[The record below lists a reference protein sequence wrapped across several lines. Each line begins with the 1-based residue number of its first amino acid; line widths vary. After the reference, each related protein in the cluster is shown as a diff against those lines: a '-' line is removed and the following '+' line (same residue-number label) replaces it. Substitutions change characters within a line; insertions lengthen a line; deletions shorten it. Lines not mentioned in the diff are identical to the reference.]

1 MKNAVPPLPRRS
13 GFTLIEL
20 MIVVCIIGIL
30 AALLSTA
37 ILQLTKTA
45 ADKRNKNNAERLEAA
60 IVEYWHDMGRWPL
73 PKGAKPTLKKGSG
86 QGLVG
91 SEDEGRSVDT
101 YTYTVSFAKD
111 NDVVVG
117 NLLDATLPDGTKKTF
132 LDLNG
137 FTTPVQPSVAD
148 DAWPVRDV
156 VDARLAY
163 RGEATDEDGKAISAR
178 KKPVLVYFA
187 PFVKCPHC
195 ESWYALTG
203 SRDYCTDDEC
213 RYRKENGKRYRF
225 TRDEKKR
232 PYQLAQPFRI
242 SFDLF
247 NNVVEVHA
255 N

>member
-1 MKNAVPPLPRRS
+1 MKDTSPRRS

-20 MIVVCIIGIL
+20 LIVVCIIGIL
-30 AALLSTA
+30 AGLLSTA

-86 QGLVG
+86 EGLRG
-91 SEDEGRSVDT
+91 SEDEGQSVDT
-101 YTYTVSFAKD
+101 FTYSVSYAGD
-111 NDVVVG
+111 NDLIVG
-117 NLLDATLPDGTKKTF
+117 NLLDAVLPDGTKKTF

-137 FTTPVQPSVAD
+137 FTTPVEPSVAK
-148 DAWPVRDV
+148 WPVRDV

-163 RGEATDEDGKAISAR
+163 RGEATDDEGKAISAR

-195 ESWYALTG
+195 ETYFSLTG
-203 SRDYCTDDEC
+203 SRDYCTNDDC
-213 RYRKENGKRYRF
+213 AYRKQEGKRYRF
-225 TRDEKKR
+225 SRDEKRR
-232 PYQLAQPFRI
+232 PLQLAQPFRI
-242 SFDLF
+242 SFDLM

>member
-45 ADKRNKNNAERLEAA
+45 ANKRNANNAERLEAA

-73 PKGAKPTLKKGSG
+73 PKGAKPTLAKGSG

-91 SEDEGRSVDT
+91 SEDEGGSVDT
-101 YTYTVSFAKD
+101 YTYTVSYEKD
-111 NDVVVG
+111 NDIVVG
-117 NLLDATLPDGTKKTF
+117 ELLDATLPDKTKKTF

-137 FTTPVQPSVAD
+137 FTTPVQSSVSD
-148 DAWPVRDV
+148 DEWPVRDV

-163 RGEATDEDGKAISAR
+163 RGEAEDGDGNKISAR

-187 PFVKCPHC
+187 PFVKCPKC
-195 ESWYALTG
+195 GTYFALTG
-203 SRDYCTDDEC
+203 SRNYCTND
-213 RYRKENGKRYRF
+213 
-225 TRDEKKR
+225 
-232 PYQLAQPFRI
+232 
-242 SFDLF
+242 
-247 NNVVEVHA
+247 
-255 N
+255 